1 MFNPFLTN
9 VPLLY
14 PLKTSENLRFCDD
27 FRGYRGGTLV
37 ENGLTRSFKDPSAN
51 KYMLKFKFVQ
61 IKKQTNTRA
70 NLVVVPQFFVTLIKY
85 TLLAEIVVGRKSRKV
100 ANSISLKSGI

>member
-14 PLKTSENLRFCDD
+14 PLKTSENLRFSDD
-27 FRGYRGGTLV
+27 FRGYRRGTLV

-61 IKKQTNTRA
+61 IKKQTNKH
-70 NLVVVPQFFVTLIKY
+70 QSKF
-85 TLLAEIVVGRKSRKV
+85 
-100 ANSISLKSGI
+100 SGCATIFCNFD